1 MRQADPGIPGPK
13 ISDDIQLTY
22 QLDDVGFMQRGS
34 YGVGSFLGPVG
45 NRFGGVD
52 LFVTSPGGILVR
64 DVIETIPTGL
74 PPGPQGDLVTM
85 KTSANQVAFDL
96 AAKVGFPRVPPGSPQ
111 IAEGPPPL
119 VVTTEGYTDFFLSGY
134 IFVVRDHPL
143 AGSGGFFVRFGRHLQ
158 IFNNQV
164 GKTSGI
170 TVLYDELLRDE
181 RQPNVGP

>member
-1 MRQADPGIPGPK
+1 MRSADPGIPGPK

-34 YGVGSFLGPVG
+34 YGTGSFLGSVG
-45 NRFGGVD
+45 NRFGGIDV
-52 LFVTSPGGILVR
+52 FVTAPGGILVR
-64 DVIETIPTGL
+64 DIIETIPTGGV
-74 PPGPQGDLVTM
+74 PPQDLVTM
-85 KTSANQVAFDL
+85 KTQPTQVNFRQDIG
-96 AAKVGFPRVPPGSPQ
+96 GFPRIVPNSPQ

-119 VVTTEGYTDFFLSGY
+119 VVTTEGYIDFFLSGF

-158 IFNNQV
+158 VFNNQV

-170 TVLYDELLRDE
+170 TILYDELLRDE
-181 RQPNVGP
+181 RQPLPGP